1 MRVVRAALAA
11 FPLLVSPAFAADD
24 TLPLA
29 GMTCQQFLDSSKA
42 DTILT
47 WMMGY
52 MQDADQ
58 PAVID
63 LGKRRELGDKLRG
76 YCKQNPKHAVMS
88 ALDNV
93 TDEADSSDLLKSI
106 AGTWRFPD
114 RDVWV
119 VVNPDGTAKQCRI
132 APDRSVISSKG
143 KFQAPDILAWD
154 QIWGEDKVAHGKDA
168 ITLTGKFGSFTYKS
182 DSGPLSASC
191 PSG

>member
-1 MRVVRAALAA
+1 
-11 FPLLVSPAFAADD
+11 
-24 TLPLA
+24 
-29 GMTCQQFLDSSKA
+29 
-42 DTILT
+42 
-47 WMMGY
+47 
-52 MQDADQ
+52 
-58 PAVID
+58 
-63 LGKRRELGDKLRG
+63 
-76 YCKQNPKHAVMS
+76 
-88 ALDNV
+88 LDNV

>member
-1 MRVVRAALAA
+1 MRVIRAALVAC
-11 FPLLVSPAFAADD
+11 PLLVSPAFAADD

-29 GMTCQQFLDSSKA
+29 SMTCQQFVDSPKA

-52 MQDADQ
+52 EQDADQ

-63 LGKRRELGDKLRG
+63 LNKRRELGDKLRA

-93 TDEADSSDLLKSI
+93 TEEGDSSDVLKSI
-106 AGTWRFPD
+106 VGTWRFPD

-119 VVNPDGTAKQCRI
+119 VVNADGTAKQCRI
-132 APDRSVISSKG
+132 APDRSVIFSKG
-143 KFQAPDILAWD
+143 KFRAPDTLTWD
-154 QIWGEDKVAHGKDA
+154 QIWGDDKVSHDKDA

-182 DSGPLSASC
+182 DSGPLAASC
-191 PSG
+191 PQG

>member
-1 MRVVRAALAA
+1 MRVICAALAA
-11 FPLLVSPAFAADD
+11 CPLLVSPAFAADD

-52 MQDADQ
+52 EQDADQ
-58 PAVID
+58 PAVLD
-63 LGKRRELGDKLRG
+63 LGKRRELGDKLRA

-93 TDEADSSDLLKSI
+93 TDEGDGADVLKSI
-106 AGTWRFPD
+106 VGTWRFPD

-119 VVNPDGTAKQCRI
+119 VISADGTAKQCRI
-132 APDRSVISSKG
+132 APDRTVIFSKG
-143 KFQAPDILAWD
+143 KIP
-154 QIWGEDKVAHGKDA
+154 
-168 ITLTGKFGSFTYKS
+168 GSRH
-182 DSGPLSASC
+182 SGLG
-191 PSG
+191 SGLG